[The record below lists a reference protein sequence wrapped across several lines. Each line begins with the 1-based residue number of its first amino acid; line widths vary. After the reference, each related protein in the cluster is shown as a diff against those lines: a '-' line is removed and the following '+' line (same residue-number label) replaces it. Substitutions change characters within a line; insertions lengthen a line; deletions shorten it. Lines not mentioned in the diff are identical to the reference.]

1 MNSIAPGIADT
12 EMAKNHP
19 DMTDDLPLGQVT
31 DPSEVANVILFLA
44 SEEGQYITGQR
55 LMLTVVSGWLRI
67 RRKAYFYGL

>member
-1 MNSIAPGIADT
+1 
-12 EMAKNHP
+12 
-19 DMTDDLPLGQVT
+19 MTDDLPLGRVT